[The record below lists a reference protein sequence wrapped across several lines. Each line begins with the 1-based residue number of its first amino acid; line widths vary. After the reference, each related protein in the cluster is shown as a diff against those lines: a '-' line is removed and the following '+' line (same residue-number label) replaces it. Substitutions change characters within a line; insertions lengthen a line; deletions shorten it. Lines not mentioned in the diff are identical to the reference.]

1 MCTYRGFL
9 PVCVKCLQWTPVPVH
24 LFHSSGWLWPYS
36 GSTGKDGF
44 NGFPIGVFFSWSLA
58 EEPFS
63 EARWQVTHGWG
74 TLSVQGPR
82 VFPRQGCTVQ
92 LSHVDLEWELSFLY
106 RLAVVQGWWVPSLLS
121 PGWPRLGC
129 TFDLLSAASLS
140 SGGRGSLVLT
150 FKADFYSSL
159 RTLNSGTPSQ
169 TTGQT
174 RLTGEGLGWLPSGGE
189 EEKKPKKKTE
199 DRRMK

>member
-44 NGFPIGVFFSWSLA
+44 NGFPIGVFFSWFLA

-63 EARWQVTHGWG
+63 EARGQVTHGWG

-92 LSHVDLEWELSFLY
+92 LSLVDLEWELSFLY

-121 PGWPRLGC
+121 PCWPRLGC
-129 TFDLLSAASLS
+129 T
-140 SGGRGSLVLT
+140 LT
-150 FKADFYSSL
+150 FCRLHPYRLVGGVHWYS
-159 RTLNSGTPSQ
+159 PSIRIF
-169 TTGQT
+169 TTH
-174 RLTGEGLGWLPSGGE
+174 
-189 EEKKPKKKTE
+189 
-199 DRRMK
+199 